1 MKASVINNLKK
12 AGLCLFGMGIA
23 AINASGATAAELQA
37 EIDLLQVRSKVNFLS
52 LCVVIC
58 VMMKIVL
65 RLIVDS
71 VKSGKESG
79 IIVQLSPT
87 TLY

>member
-1 MKASVINNLKK
+1 M
-12 AGLCLFGMGIA
+12 
-23 AINASGATAAELQA
+23 
-37 EIDLLQVRSKVNFLS
+37 
-52 LCVVIC
+52 VIC

-65 RLIVDS
+65 RLIGDS

-87 TLY
+87 T